1 MSIIYSRGIMLV
13 LYISEL
19 VFSFYLANNQLW
31 FFLMKW
37 WPSFDKHFC
46 IGNFELDA

>member
-19 VFSFYLANNQLW
+19 VFSFYLANCQLCMV
-31 FFLMKW
+31 L
-37 WPSFDKHFC
+37 FDEMVAKF
-46 IGNFELDA
+46 